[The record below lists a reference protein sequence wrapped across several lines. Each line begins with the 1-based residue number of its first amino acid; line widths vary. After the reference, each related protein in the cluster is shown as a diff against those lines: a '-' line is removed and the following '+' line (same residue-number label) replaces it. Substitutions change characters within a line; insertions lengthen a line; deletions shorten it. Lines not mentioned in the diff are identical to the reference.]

1 MSLLV
6 EDWVSKAAA
15 MQRRGRAG
23 RVRAGTCYCCY
34 TKQRFDASMRQYAVP
49 EVARVPLEELVLQVK
64 IATSSILWQHTTS
77 ARVAPVF

>member
-23 RVRAGTCYCCY
+23 RVRAGTCFCCY
-34 TKQRFDASMRQYAVP
+34 TRQRFEHSMRQYAVP
-49 EVARVPLEELVLQVK
+49 EVARVPLEELVLQV
-64 IATSSILWQHTTS
+64 SCRL
-77 ARVAPVF
+77 PV